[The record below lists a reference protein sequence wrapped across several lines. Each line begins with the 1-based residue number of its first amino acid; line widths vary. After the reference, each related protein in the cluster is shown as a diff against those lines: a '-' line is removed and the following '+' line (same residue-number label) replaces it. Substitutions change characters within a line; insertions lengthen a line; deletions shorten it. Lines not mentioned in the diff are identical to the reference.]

1 MLLGPSFRLVS
12 FREPRPLGDV
22 NLRWQRVST
31 LFAAGMLG
39 IPLQADERK
48 LFHEIWEEEVPVMG
62 HLAVAMDGTVLV
74 FKEERERK
82 RVEVKRSEDGGRTWS
97 DPIVVGER
105 VPIGADMSDDGRYKG
120 EHVGWSELGS
130 VVVDE
135 MSGEIMVFAR
145 SEEHPAD

>member
-12 FREPRPLGDV
+12 FREPRHLGVV
-22 NLRWQRVST
+22 NPRWQRVST

-120 EHVGWSELGS
+120 EHVGWSCLLYTS
-130 VVVDE
+130 DAADE
-135 MSGEIMVFAR
+135 
-145 SEEHPAD
+145 